1 MKAKQLMDNK
11 FAYIFPDDDIVEV
24 SKVMEEIRR
33 FTCPVV
39 NNNMELVGW
48 VTSFEITKGLREN
61 KEKISEIMAPA
72 EDVQTIN
79 ENKPARFAVRMT
91 ADNHYVAVPVLNDNN
106 QVVGIIRSCDIVKLF
121 SALYDI
127 KVYKI
132 YEAMESQLKGVT
144 WDELMEASAV
154 VYRRTTNEKITPEQY
169 EKNIRDSTFGEAI
182 WQTKGL
188 ENFFAG
194 LIAVGELVI
203 ARKVGKA
210 RR

>member
-1 MKAKQLMDNK
+1 MRAKELMDKK
-11 FAYIFPDDDIVEV
+11 FAYIYPDDDVVEV

-39 NNNMELVGW
+39 NDNMELVGW

-61 KEKISEIMAPA
+61 KQKIREIMAPA

-79 ENKPARFAVRMT
+79 ENRPARLAVIMT
-91 ADNHYVAVPVLNDNN
+91 ADNHYVAVPVLNDDN
-106 QVVGIIRSCDIVKLF
+106 QVVGIIRSCDIVKLL

-127 KVYKI
+127 KVYKL

-154 VYRRTTNEKITPEQY
+154 VFRRTTGEKITPEQY
-169 EKNIRDSTFGEAI
+169 EKNIRNSTFGEAI
-182 WQTKGL
+182 WQTGGL

-210 RR
+210 RK

>member
-1 MKAKQLMDNK
+1 MRAKELMDKK
-11 FAYIFPDDDIVEV
+11 FAYIYPDDDVVEV

-39 NNNMELVGW
+39 NDNMELVGW

-61 KEKISEIMAPA
+61 KQKICEIMAPA

-79 ENKPARFAVRMT
+79 ENRPARLAVIMT
-91 ADNHYVAVPVLNDNN
+91 ADNHYVAVPVLNDDN
-106 QVVGIIRSCDIVKLF
+106 QVVGIIRSCDIVKLL

-127 KVYKI
+127 KVYKL

-154 VYRRTTNEKITPEQY
+154 VFRRTTGEKITPEQY
-169 EKNIRDSTFGEAI
+169 EKNIRNSTFGEAI
-182 WQTKGL
+182 WQTGGL

-210 RR
+210 RK